1 MKNLFKVALVAVVL
15 VFSGSMVKAQSKIGY
30 VNFNAIIDVMPE
42 KVTISKTLQDYQ
54 KQFIDVLTDMQ
65 NKFQAAAA
73 DYEAKKATFT
83 EAIRT
88 QKEAELTDLQKRI
101 QDYNTTASQKV
112 EAKQNE
118 LAKPLLDK
126 VKAAISQ
133 VAAEKGYAYVI
144 DSSQPLLLVS
154 PAGDDLF
161 AAVKAK
167 LGLK

>member
-1 MKNLFKVALVAVVL
+1 
-15 VFSGSMVKAQSKIGY
+15 
-30 VNFNAIIDVMPE
+30 
-42 KVTISKTLQDYQ
+42 
-54 KQFIDVLTDMQ
+54 
-65 NKFQAAAA
+65 
-73 DYEAKKATFT
+73 
-83 EAIRT
+83 
-88 QKEAELTDLQKRI
+88 LQKRI